1 MYVSLVQTAPEKGQ
15 TLKNLQALD
24 NLIGEGN
31 GSDLYVMPEMFSQ
44 GQYIDPTEIVE
55 SMEGPTVS
63 WLRNKAVQLK
73 AALMGSVAIAEDGKF
88 YNRMCMAHPDGTITT
103 YNKRHLFGYSGE
115 SEHFTSGEDRVIVEY
130 KGIRFLLQIC
140 YDLRFPIFSRC
151 RNDYDV
157 AVYVANWPVK
167 RQLAWD
173 TLLRARAIE
182 NQAYVIGVNR
192 AGTDDFGEYDGH
204 SVLIGPYGDCKEQ
217 APDRTESV
225 TKCFIDMEMLNHFRD
240 KFPVLFDAD

>member
-1 MYVSLVQTAPEKGQ
+1 MYISLVQTAPEKGQ
-15 TLKNLQALD
+15 TQKNLESLD
-24 NLIGEGN
+24 RILGNGN
-31 GSDLYVMPEMFSQ
+31 GSDLYVMPEMFAQ
-44 GQYIDPTEIVE
+44 GQYIDPTDIVE
-55 SMEGPTVS
+55 TMDGPIIN
-63 WLRNKAVQLK
+63 WLRSKAQQLN
-73 AALMGSVAIAEDGKF
+73 ASLMGSLAISENGKF
-88 YNRMCMAHPDGTITT
+88 FNRLCMALPDGSIRT

-115 SEHFTSGEDRVIVEY
+115 SEHFTPGDERVVVEY
-130 KGIRFLLQIC
+130 NGIRFLLQVC

-157 AVYVANWPVK
+157 AVYVANWPTK

-192 AGTDDFGEYDGH
+192 TGTDDFGEYEGH

-217 APDRTESV
+217 SANNVESA

>member
-1 MYVSLVQTAPEKGQ
+1 MYISLVQTAPEKGQ
-15 TLKNLQALD
+15 TQKNLESLD
-24 NLIGEGN
+24 RILGNGN
-31 GSDLYVMPEMFSQ
+31 GSDLYVMPEMFAQ

-55 SMEGPTVS
+55 TMDGPIVN
-63 WLRNKAVQLK
+63 WLRRKAQRLN
-73 AALMGSVAIAEDGKF
+73 AALMGSLAISENGKF
-88 YNRMCMAHPDGTITT
+88 FNRLCMALPDGSIRT

-115 SEHFTSGEDRVIVEY
+115 SEHFTPGDERVVVDY
-130 KGIRFLLQIC
+130 KGIRFLLQVC

-157 AVYVANWPVK
+157 AVYVANWPTK

-192 AGTDDFGEYDGH
+192 TGTDDFGEYEGH

-217 APDRTESV
+217 SANNVESV

>member
-1 MYVSLVQTAPEKGQ
+1 MYISLVQTAPEKGQ
-15 TLKNLQALD
+15 TQKNLESLD
-24 NLIGEGN
+24 RILGNGN
-31 GSDLYVMPEMFSQ
+31 GSDLYVMPEMFAQ

-55 SMEGPTVS
+55 TMDGPIIN
-63 WLRNKAVQLK
+63 WLRSKAQQLN
-73 AALMGSVAIAEDGKF
+73 AALMGSLAISENGKF
-88 YNRMCMAHPDGTITT
+88 FNRLCMALPDGSIRT

-115 SEHFTSGEDRVIVEY
+115 SEHFTPGDERVVVDY
-130 KGIRFLLQIC
+130 KGIRFLLQVC

-157 AVYVANWPVK
+157 AVYVANWPTK

-192 AGTDDFGEYDGH
+192 TGTDDFGEYEGH

-217 APDRTESV
+217 SANNVESV